1 MWNNFTYRAD
11 QSVDRGWHDVEC
23 RVNIL
28 VVLSHV
34 QHHPFAERR
43 RDALPLD
50 RDAVFVD
57 RGGHATVQ
65 HYVVL
70 LVAAKENA
78 RCGQLVNRA
87 IKVSSSRASNQ
98 PRDYFHSATTV
109 VENELQLFF
118 APEADKPRENGSKCS
133 DFYSR
138 SHVGWE
144 MVVEFERRG
153 RWLVASGVE

>member
-1 MWNNFTYRAD
+1 MWGSFTYRAN
-11 QSVDRGWHDVEC
+11 QSVDRGWHDVESG
-23 RVNIL
+23 VDIL

-50 RDAVFVD
+50 RDAVLVD

-65 HYVVL
+65 HDVVL
-70 LVAAKENA
+70 LVAANENA
-78 RCGQLVNRA
+78 RRGQLVNRA

-98 PRDYFHSATTV
+98 PRDYFHFATTRR
-109 VENELQLFF
+109 EWITTFF
-118 APEADKPRENGSKCS
+118 ASEVDKPRENGSKRF